1 MIPKDIPVLSPAFKW
16 AQSANSTFLEVKYST
31 RLDSPFACS
40 DLFDEERKIL
50 NNGTILFIK
59 AMCRKPD

>member
-1 MIPKDIPVLSPAFKW
+1 MIPKDIPVISPAFKW
-16 AQSANSTFLEVKYST
+16 AQSANNTFLEVKYST

-40 DLFDEERKIL
+40 DLLDEERKIL
-50 NNGTILFIK
+50 NNGTILYIK